1 MDLNLDAEGIHP
13 SKETYWHLPESRLY
27 EEAIKRNEGQI
38 TQTGALAVLT
48 GEHTGRAPKDRF
60 IVRQDSTESTIDWGD
75 INLAM
80 STEHFDL
87 LHTDIT
93 QYLSEQELFVQD
105 LQVCAA
111 PEFRS
116 GVRVVTEYAWHSI
129 FARNMFIVPTE
140 DDKKLNLSER
150 FSVIYAPNFKADPE
164 KHCTRSSTVIA
175 LNLDKRLVLIAGTE
189 YAGEMKKSIFTALNY
204 LLPEK
209 NVFPMHCSANVGDD
223 GDVALFFG
231 LSGTGKTT
239 LSADPKRRLIGD
251 DEHGWSGSGV
261 FNFEGGCY
269 AKAIGLK
276 PETEPEIFQASQKFG
291 AILENV
297 VIDPQSRKCDFD
309 DGSITENTR
318 SAYPIDH
325 LDSVIR
331 EGSGKTPS
339 TIFLLTYDAFGVLP
353 PIAKLNIDQAIYY
366 FLLGYTAKVAGT
378 EAGVKEPQTT
388 FSCCFG
394 APFLPRAAQHYGK
407 MLQERIE
414 SSGANVW
421 LLNTGITGGPYGVG
435 SRIPLKQ
442 TRELV
447 TAAIEGDLSAA
458 TFVKDPIFG
467 LDVPNECPGFD
478 SSMLHPRS
486 TWSDPAS
493 YDEKA
498 LALREQFE
506 SQMKKFDGP

>member
-1 MDLNLDAEGIHP
+1 M
-13 SKETYWHLPESRLY
+13 TR
-27 EEAIKRNEGQI
+27 
-38 TQTGALAVLT
+38 
-48 GEHTGRAPKDRF
+48 
-60 IVRQDSTESTIDWGD
+60 
-75 INLAM
+75 
-80 STEHFDL
+80 
-87 LHTDIT
+87 
-93 QYLSEQELFVQD
+93 ELFVQD
-105 LQVCAA
+105 LQVCADKTY
-111 PEFRS
+111 RS
-116 GVRVVTEYAWHSI
+116 GVRVVTEFAWHSI

-140 DDKKLNLSER
+140 DDKRLALNES
-150 FSVIYAPNFKADPE
+150 FSVLYAPNFKAEPD

-209 NVFPMHCSANVGDD
+209 NVFPMHCSANVGIE
-223 GDVALFFG
+223 GDVSLFFG

-239 LSADPKRRLIGD
+239 LSADPNRRLIGD
-251 DEHGWSGSGV
+251 DEHGWHDSGV

-276 PETEPEIFQASQKFG
+276 PETEPEIFKASGRFG

-297 VIDPQSRKCDFD
+297 VVDPQARECDFE

-318 SAYPIDH
+318 AAYPINH
-325 LDSVIR
+325 LDLVVK
-331 EGSGKTPS
+331 EGSGNIPS

-353 PIAKLNIDQAIYY
+353 PISKLNIDQAVYY

-394 APFLPRAAQHYGK
+394 APFLPRAAVEYGN
-407 MLQERIE
+407 MLKQRIE
-414 SSGANVW
+414 SSGASVW

-442 TRELV
+442 TRCLV
-447 TAAIEGDLSAA
+447 TAAIGGSLDSVEYQ
-458 TFVKDPIFG
+458 TDPVFG
-467 LDVPNECPGFD
+467 LEVPTECPGIT
-478 SSMLHPRS
+478 SNMLHPRS
-486 TWSDPAS
+486 TWSDPET
-493 YDEKA
+493 YDQKA
-498 LALREQFE
+498 NELKAQFE
-506 SQMKKFDGP
+506 AQMKKFDGP